1 MARFSQAFLQSLTQ
15 PSYGKGLF
23 EFGKGLSMA
32 PALAA
37 EQKQRESMMEKL
49 ANLTPLETA
58 DYMMTQAKTPEQL
71 VAAKTARQTALSQAG
86 KQSIDTIQ
94 AQLAVETDYNRMKE
108 LEDAL
113 VSVAQQTGNPAEQYR
128 GTAAKKLKAQ
138 GEQSI
143 SVAQQVYA
151 NEPNADNLTTLTRS
165 IEQVALQTGNDP
177 IKAVADAR
185 AARQD
190 VLEAKETAIREG
202 FTTAYYASLN
212 SPEQNE
218 ALLQNM
224 RQSGFSDLAI
234 DLETKNEKFIK
245 LRNENDAN
253 AAKNKPLT
261 ENEISGLRKQVELID
276 DESTRK
282 RYEAAVDSLAVLSKN
297 TPAKARD
304 RYGLLITDIAKIAPK
319 EPKETKDSLL
329 PDPTKDEIE
338 LALTTIKDL
347 KEDYIG
353 DEQDLGFITLNSG
366 EWNEKQ
372 VLIDDILDGDAIDAQ
387 GNDID
392 VDINDLARVVAAQQK
407 QDPEIPIDVAI
418 KRAAESFVLGKK
430 IGKKGTTTSINSD
443 DVVVDFGTLKQ

>member
-15 PSYGKGLF
+15 PSYGEGLF
-23 EFGKGLSMA
+23 EFGKGLSMT

-37 EQKQRESMMEKL
+37 EQKRRESMMEKL

-58 DYMMTQAKTPEQL
+58 DYMVTQARTPEQL
-71 VAAKTARQTALSQAG
+71 VAAKTARQTALSEAG

-94 AQLAVETDYNRMKE
+94 AQLAVETDYNRMKQ

-177 IKAVADAR
+177 IKAVADAK

-190 VLEAKETAIREG
+190 VLKAKETAIKEG

-212 SPEQNE
+212 TPEQNE

-224 RQSGFSDLAI
+224 RQSGFSDLAT

-245 LRNENDAN
+245 LRNENIEN

-261 ENEISGLRKQVELID
+261 EKEINGLRNQVALID

-282 RYEAAVDSLAVLSKN
+282 RYEAAVNSLEVLSKN

-304 RYGLLITDIAKIAPK
+304 RYGLLITDIAKIAPE
-319 EPKETKDSLL
+319 EPKEQKESLL
-329 PDPTKDEIE
+329 PDPTEEERK
-338 LALTTIKDL
+338 LALAEIKEL
-347 KEDYIG
+347 RSNKPVFG
-353 DEQDLGFITLNSG
+353 DETALGSITLKDG
-366 EWNEKQ
+366 TE
-372 VLIDDILDGDAIDAQ
+372 VLIDDILDGQVSDAEGNVIDM
-387 GNDID
+387 NL
-392 VDINDLARVVAAQQK
+392 NDLARVVAAQQK
-407 QDPEIPIDVAI
+407 QNPEIKIDVAI
-418 KRAAESFVLGKK
+418 KRAAESLVLGKT
-430 IGKKGTTTSINSD
+430 IGKKGATASTSSD
-443 DVVVDFGTLKQ
+443 DVVDFGDLK